1 MSANSMSALGQK
13 ETSDRR
19 TLMSAI
25 HPKADIELTLVH
37 VRVGPKADMAARV
50 ECTFRGNSHLTK
62 VVRVARR
69 DQNAALQKPRGHLKN
84 AL

>member
-1 MSANSMSALGQK
+1 
-13 ETSDRR
+13 
-19 TLMSAI
+19 MSAI
-25 HPKADIELTLVH
+25 P
-37 VRVGPKADMAARV
+37 PKADMAARV
-50 ECTFRGNSHLTK
+50 ECTFRENSHLTK

>member
-1 MSANSMSALGQK
+1 MSALGHK
-13 ETSDRR
+13 LPRDPTR
-19 TLMSAI
+19 SAAALP
-25 HPKADIELTLVH
+25 PKADTDAND
-37 VRVGPKADMAARV
+37 RRGCFGPKADTAARV
-50 ECTFRGNSHLTK
+50 ECTFRENSHLTK